1 MGACYSVILKV
12 KVLDEQGAIKALNEH
27 IDKTKHFINYSL
39 DKYKEQGI
47 TTETFDGLMKIYLA
61 GWNYNNFKITP
72 KRIYTYYENE
82 FNASYGWESVILDMF
97 KIIAPYVKNN
107 SELIMYLEEGFCKL
121 RVKNGLCLY

>member
-1 MGACYSVILKV
+1 MSACYSVILKV
-12 KVLDEQGAIKALNEH
+12 KVLDEQGAINALNEH
-27 IDKTKHFINYSL
+27 IDKTKDFINYSL

-47 TTETFDGLMKIYLA
+47 TTETFDDLMKIYLA
-61 GWNYNNFKITP
+61 GWNHQKLDIER
-72 KRIYTYYENE
+72 KRTYTYYENE

-97 KIIAPYVKNN
+97 KIIAPYVKDN